1 MLIISNPASGHKK
14 GPKIIEDFVLPLL
27 NKYSIG
33 FTLKATNA
41 PGHAGELAK
50 EYTSTLDATDKAIIL
65 VSGGDGTIHEII
77 NALYADLASSNP
89 PLPTGPE
96 LQLILLNSGTA
107 NALFHSIYPLLATP
121 DVQEFVRRAFPTA
134 DIETVS
140 QLQSV
145 VAYIRG
151 ANNTRP
157 LTLAR
162 NTTFRADGTISH
174 CLLSVVVASTALH
187 ANLLHTS
194 EELRD
199 SIPGVERFTEAA
211 KRNLD
216 KWSHAKVYLKPV
228 SQNSPVQIYEA
239 SSDSFIGCSFGQIT
253 LDGPFAYF
261 LSTLNVDRLESSFV
275 ITPLATRIKPDNGS
289 MDIVVIRPLRSPQI
303 TEDSSQSRKNFAQV
317 LMGSM
322 GAARSATHL
331 NVRYYHEKDS
341 QETPSARGDG
351 PSLVE
356 YYRCAGWEWVPESG
370 SKDASYMCVD
380 GAILEVEDGG
390 RATSE
395 CITSLSDGHGIKVF
409 V

>member
-14 GPKIIEDFVLPLL
+14 GPKIIEEFVLPLL

-33 FTLKATNA
+33 FTLKTTNA

-50 EYTSTLDATDKAIIL
+50 EYTSTLDVTNKAIIL

-89 PLPTGPE
+89 PPPTGPE

-121 DVQEFVRRAFPTA
+121 DVQEFVRGLFPTA
-134 DIETVS
+134 DMETIS

-145 VAYIRG
+145 IAYIRG
-151 ANNTRP
+151 ANNIRP

-162 NTTFRADGTISH
+162 NTTFRADGTVSH
-174 CLLSVVVASTALH
+174 CLISVVVASTALH

-199 SIPGVERFTEAA
+199 SMPGVERFTEAA

-216 KWSHAKVYLKPV
+216 KWSHAKVHLKPV
-228 SQNSPVQIYEA
+228 SQESPVQVYEA
-239 SSDSFIGCSFGQIT
+239 SSDSFAGCSFGQIT

-261 LSTLNVDRLESSFV
+261 LSTLNVDRLESGFV
-275 ITPLATRIKPDNGS
+275 ITPLATRIKPDNGT

-303 TEDSSQSRKNFAQV
+303 TEDSSQSRQNFAQV

-331 NVRYYHEKDS
+331 NVRYYHQKDS
-341 QETPSARGDG
+341 QETPSASGDG

-356 YYRCAGWEWVPESG
+356 YYRCAGWEWVPENG
-370 SKDASYMCVD
+370 SKDAAYMCVD
-380 GAILEVEDGG
+380 GAILELEDGG

-395 CITSLSDGHGIKVF
+395 CIVSLSDGHGIKVF